1 MLQNLGDK
9 LKGQRWLATLVL
21 GCLALVFAVWGAYGI
36 VNISFGAPD
45 YALKVNGERISNDTL
60 NRAWQERQ
68 AQYQRMLNGSEMPDE
83 MKISMQQKLVD
94 EYVRSTLLR
103 QRAAEDGFR
112 ATPQQIAEYMHSEPA
127 FQVNGKYDPR
137 AAQIAIAQIGLT
149 DKAFL
154 AERSQSM
161 AVEQLDQG
169 IEASEFLTPAELD
182 RIYALENEQRELRY
196 AVLPPDHFLKDLKID
211 DAQIKAWYDAHR
223 TEYMTPESVKLK
235 YAELR
240 LDALAAQVTVK
251 PEDLQAYYDKVK
263 DRYSEPEKRHARHI
277 LIAIAAP
284 KDAKAD
290 AAALARANE
299 IEAELKSGKDFAE
312 LAKKDSADP
321 GSATQGGDLG
331 WADKSAFVGPFAD
344 ALFAMQ
350 AGQTS
355 EPIKTQFGYHIIR
368 LEEIRPSHVRPFEE
382 VRSELETEYRRDQAT
397 ELFGDR
403 QEQLQQKLEAPSGDL
418 DAVAK
423 QFGLPTAEIADF
435 SRTTGGAPL
444 GGTPALL
451 AAVFSDDVLGGNKVG
466 GPVAL
471 TDDRLVIFQVLE
483 HHAPAPQP
491 IAAVRDEIVAAIR
504 KAESTQA
511 AKAAAD
517 NAVKALDSGT
527 PFDQIVKS
535 LGVSSAPAAYVGR
548 NDPQIPLQI
557 RQQAFELPH
566 PKDNKPVDRAVA
578 LEDGGA
584 AILAVS
590 AVKAGAGGANPQND
604 AQLVTQFLRRDRE
617 GAMNAYL
624 QELQRRATV
633 KRNPNMFE

>member
-21 GCLALVFAVWGAYGI
+21 GSLALIFAVWGAYGI
-36 VNISFGAPD
+36 VNVSFGAPD

-68 AQYQRMLNGSEMPDE
+68 AQYQQMLNGSEMPDE
-83 MKISMQQKLVD
+83 LKTSMQQKLVD

-103 QRAAEDGFR
+103 QRADKDGYR
-112 ATPQQIAEYMHSEPA
+112 ATPQQISEYMHSEPA

-149 DKAFL
+149 DKAFII
-154 AERSQSM
+154 ERSQSM
-161 AVEQLDQG
+161 AVQQLNQA
-169 IEASEFLTPAELD
+169 IEGSEFLTSTELD

-196 AVLPPDHFLKDLKID
+196 AVLPADHFVNGLKID
-211 DAQIKAWYDAHR
+211 DAQIKAWYDAHSAD
-223 TEYMTPESVKLK
+223 YMTPESVKLK
-235 YAELR
+235 YADLR

-251 PEDLQAYYDKVK
+251 PEDLQTYYDKVK
-263 DRYSEPEKRHARHI
+263 ERYSEPEKRHAHHI

-299 IEAELKSGKDFAE
+299 IEAELKSGKDFSD

-321 GSATQGGDLG
+321 GSASQGGDLG

-355 EPIKTQFGYHIIR
+355 DPVKTQFGYHIIR
-368 LEEIRPSHVRPFEE
+368 LDEIRPAHVRPFEE
-382 VRSELETEYRRDQAT
+382 VRAELETEYRRDQAT

-423 QFGLPTAEIADF
+423 QFDMPTAEISDF
-435 SRTTGGAPL
+435 TRTTGGAPL
-444 GGTPALL
+444 GGNPALL
-451 AAVFSDDVLGGNKVG
+451 AGVFNDDVLGGNKVG
-466 GPVAL
+466 GPVAV
-471 TDDRLVIFQVLE
+471 TDDHLVIFKVLD
-483 HHAPAPQP
+483 HRAPAPQP
-491 IAAVRDEIVAAIR
+491 IAAVRDEIIAAIK
-504 KAESTQA
+504 KAGSTTA

-527 PFDQIVKS
+527 PFDQVVKG
-535 LGVSSAPAAYVGR
+535 LGVNAAPAAFVGR
-548 NDPQIPLQI
+548 SDPQIPLQV
-557 RQQAFELPH
+557 RQEAFAVPH
-566 PKDNKPVDRAVA
+566 PKENKPVDRAVA

-584 AILAVS
+584 AVLAVS
-590 AVKAGAGGANPQND
+590 GVKPGASGTNPQND
-604 AQLVTQFLRRDRE
+604 TQLVTQFLRRDRD
-617 GAMNAYL
+617 GTMNAYL
-624 QELQRRATV
+624 QELQRRATI